1 MVVIYSAIVPLILP
15 AGVLFFVLLYSVDK
29 YVLEHGDAV
38 AAR

>member
-15 AGVLFFVLLYSVDK
+15 AGVLFFVLSYYVDK
-29 YVLEHGDAV
+29 YVLEHGNAV